1 MACKQL
7 ARYPTRVWYVN
18 CERNPACGDGTRKT
32 WRLKI
37 SQLDD
42 WMRIKLHSPHCRFF
56 QNGEVFGEKKA
67 IEEEDAAA
75 WEVLF

>member
-1 MACKQL
+1 
-7 ARYPTRVWYVN
+7 
-18 CERNPACGDGTRKT
+18 
-32 WRLKI
+32 
-37 SQLDD
+37 
-42 WMRIKLHSPHCRFF
+42 MRSKLHSPHCRFF